1 LSQSTE
7 NESARR
13 RLRAARI
20 AVAYIFFANGAL
32 AGNWVTRI
40 PALMDKLH
48 LSVFALSF
56 AFFGAPLGAIL
67 AMPFAGRVVTRVGS
81 RRTTQF
87 AFLFFCASIAPI
99 AFAPN
104 VVVLGL
110 IIFVLGVVSAFVD
123 VAMNAHGLVIERHY
137 GRPILSSFHA
147 WFSLGGLAGAG
158 TGALAAW
165 AALDLRIHIPLAAG
179 IALVGGLLAG
189 RFLFRG
195 GDVAE
200 QEERKFFVK
209 PPKQLVA
216 LGAVAFISLLA
227 EGATGDWS
235 AVYINKP
242 LHSSQAVA
250 ALGYF
255 AFSLMM
261 VAGRLSGDRLT
272 LRFGPVALTRSGG
285 LLAAASLTIALLIG
299 HPIAAILGFAGM
311 GAGLAAVVPT
321 VFRAAG
327 SRSDVPS
334 GIGLA
339 SVSLVGY
346 FGFLVGPPLIGSTAK
361 VLGLPAALGI
371 VALAM
376 AAIGILA
383 SSAAPAEATSG
394 ALVSEP
400 VAAEE

>member
-1 LSQSTE
+1 MSQSIETE
-7 NESARR
+7 AVSR
-13 RLRAARI
+13 RLRTARI

-40 PALMDKLH
+40 PALMDKLD
-48 LSVFALSF
+48 LSVFSLSF

-81 RRTTQF
+81 RRTTQY
-87 AFLFFCASIAPI
+87 AFLIFCASVAPI

-104 VVVLGL
+104 VVALGL
-110 IIFVLGVVSAFVD
+110 IIFVLGVVSAFID
-123 VAMNAHGLVIERHY
+123 VAMNAHGLVLERHY

-147 WFSLGGLAGAG
+147 WFSFGGLAGAG

-165 AALDLRIHIPLAAG
+165 ATLDLRIHIPLAAG
-179 IALVGGLLAG
+179 IALAGGLVAG
-189 RFLFRG
+189 RYLLRG
-195 GDVAE
+195 GDGGKH
-200 QEERKFFVK
+200 EERRFFVK
-209 PPKQLVA
+209 PPRQLVA
-216 LGAVAFISLLA
+216 LGAIAFVSLLS
-227 EGATGDWS
+227 EGAAGDWS

-285 LLAAASLTIALLIG
+285 LLAAGSLTVALLIG
-299 HPIAAILGFAGM
+299 HPIAAIIGFAGM

-327 SRSDVPS
+327 SRSDVPP
-334 GIGLA
+334 GVGLA
-339 SVSLVGY
+339 SVSIIGY

-361 VLGLPAALGI
+361 VLGLPVALVI
-371 VALAM
+371 VALVM
-376 AAIGILA
+376 AAVVMLA
-383 SSAAPAEATSG
+383 SSTAPAD
-394 ALVSEP
+394 ALARDGQLA
-400 VAAEE
+400 VAED